1 MVAISS
7 VALLGGRSRRGLA
20 QRLGERS
27 EDPVCWLSTGDVLRT
42 VFHSRRV
49 LWAVPRGDVAID
61 LHRHHSVEIGM
72 VEEVGVV
79 TRYLT
84 VVADPPTIVT
94 EPKAVGQ
101 VAFERRLVE
110 RRQVTDE

>member
-1 MVAISS
+1 M

-27 EDPVCWLSTGDVLRT
+27 EDSVCWLSTGDVLRT

-49 LWAVPRGDVAID
+49 LWAVPRGDIAID
-61 LHRHHSVEIGM
+61 LHRHHGVENGT

-79 TRYLT
+79 TGYLA
-84 VVADPPTIVT
+84 VVTDPPTIDT
-94 EPKAVGQ
+94 EPEAVVG
-101 VAFERRLVE
+101 
-110 RRQVTDE
+110 